1 MTILLHIFNFHL
13 KIIYFFIK
21 LLTYKKN
28 QVFFLSRQTNKPSL
42 NYTLL
47 INYIKQH
54 NVNIS
59 IKVSCKKVSNNL
71 NKVLHN
77 KSNYNVLYTIF
88 KELKECLKYYFLL
101 YKQMYYLA
109 TSKIIITDGY
119 NILISVL
126 NHKKNTTII
135 QMWHALAAIKQF
147 GCQNIGKLDGMSP
160 KIAHI
165 LKIHKNYDYVL
176 SGSVA
181 MKKSFSEAF
190 NIEENKVLS
199 IGTPYI
205 DYLLNHKITKEN
217 LFKNLKLDKNKKVI
231 LYSPTFRKNGRNKT
245 SEVVKAFK
253 DNYNLIVTL
262 HPLEKV
268 NSKDLSGILLN
279 PEIDYADLLLLA
291 DYVITDY
298 SALMIESAIVK
309 TKFLLYVYDYEEYA
323 QANGLN
329 IDLFQEL
336 PLITFQNIDDIVNI
350 IESGN
355 YDMLSFNKFRKK
367 FITNLSKD
375 STQKIYNLIEGELY
389 AKKN

>member
-1 MTILLHIFNFHL
+1 MLFR
-13 KIIYFFIK
+13 
-21 LLTYKKN
+21 
-28 QVFFLSRQTNKPSL
+28 S
-42 NYTLL
+42 
-47 INYIKQH
+47 
-54 NVNIS
+54 
-59 IKVSCKKVSNNL
+59 
-71 NKVLHN
+71 
-77 KSNYNVLYTIF
+77 
-88 KELKECLKYYFLL
+88 
-101 YKQMYYLA
+101 
-109 TSKIIITDGY
+109 
-119 NILISVL
+119 ILISVL